1 MKKDNFIAPS
11 ILSANFA
18 KLGEEVDNVLNAG
31 ADIVHFDVMD
41 NHYVPNL
48 TIGPLVCEALRNHGV
63 TAPIDVHLMVKP
75 VNRIIFVES
84 LASLNDSKF
93 TSQSKFF
100 GEASDFSLNSNKVFL
115 LKPQTF
121 MNNSGGSI
129 KSFLNYYDISPEET
143 LVVHDELDLPAG
155 VVKLKLGGGH
165 GGHNGLRDIIKAL
178 GSKNFYRLRIGIE
191 HPGSKNEVV
200 DYVLNAP
207 SKSELCA
214 IQESMS
220 RASNIV
226 ELLVKGSFE
235 DAMKALHT

>member
-1 MKKDNFIAPS
+1 MI
-11 ILSANFA
+11 
-18 KLGEEVDNVLNAG
+18 KLIVGLGNPGKNYQEHRHNAG
-31 ADIVHFDVMD
+31 FW
-41 NHYVPNL
+41 
-48 TIGPLVCEALRNHGV
+48 
-63 TAPIDVHLMVKP
+63 
-75 VNRIIFVES
+75 FVES

-100 GEASDFSLNSNKVFL
+100 GEASDFSLNSHKVFL

-129 KSFLNYYDISPEET
+129 KSFLNYYDISSEET

>member
-1 MKKDNFIAPS
+1 MI
-11 ILSANFA
+11 
-18 KLGEEVDNVLNAG
+18 KLIVGLGNPGKNYQEHRHNAG
-31 ADIVHFDVMD
+31 FW
-41 NHYVPNL
+41 
-48 TIGPLVCEALRNHGV
+48 
-63 TAPIDVHLMVKP
+63 
-75 VNRIIFVES
+75 FVES

-100 GEASDFSLNSNKVFL
+100 GEASDFSLSSKKVFL

-143 LVVHDELDLPAG
+143 LVVHDELDLPVG

-207 SKSELCA
+207 SKSELSA